1 MKLNEVLKDFLID
14 LKVKE
19 NASNH
24 TITAYE
30 SDLKQYI
37 NYLSDNNIEEMDLIH
52 YEIIQD
58 YIAIQRELK
67 SKTTLNRY
75 ISSIKSFHRYYQLVN
90 NKKFN
95 PCLHLKSIK
104 KDKKLPVYM
113 NEDEVNTLIEKEIN
127 PQLKVIFELLYTCGL
142 RISECVNIKKNQ
154 IHLSRKS
161 LNITGKGNKQRI
173 VLLSDILVKH
183 LDDFIK
189 KEQSKSEYLFVNE
202 QQQPLTR
209 QFVHTKLKQRIK
221 EYGLSDKISAH
232 SFRHSFATHLLD
244 NGANLI
250 VVQKLLGH
258 SDITTTQIYTH
269 VETARLKQQY
279 NLLHPKA
286 KRKKV
291 DNEKI

>member
-1 MKLNEVLKDFLID
+1 MNLNEILKDFLID

-24 TITAYE
+24 TLSAYE

-37 NYLSDNNIEEMDLIH
+37 TYLESNHITKIEDINHEL
-52 YEIIQD
+52 IQD
-58 YIAIQRELK
+58 YIAFQRELK
-67 SKTTLNRY
+67 SKTTVNRY
-75 ISSIKSFHRYYQLVN
+75 ISSIKSFHRFYQLVN
-90 NKKFN
+90 NVKFN

-113 NEDEVNTLIEKEIN
+113 NEDEVNILIEKEEI
-127 PQLKVIFELLYTCGL
+127 PQLKIIFELLYTSGL

-154 IHLSRKS
+154 VHLSRKS
-161 LNITGKGNKQRI
+161 LHISGKGNKQRI
-173 VLLSDILVKH
+173 VLLSDILVKN
-183 LDDFIK
+183 LDQFMY
-189 KEQSKSEYLFVNE
+189 EYPNKSEYVFVSKNNT
-202 QQQPLTR
+202 PLTR
-209 QFVHTKLKQRIK
+209 QFVHNKLKQRIK
-221 EYGLSDKISAH
+221 EYGLNEKISAH

-244 NGANLI
+244 HGANLI

-286 KRKKV
+286 KGKKE
-291 DNEKI
+291 EK

>member
-19 NASNH
+19 NASSH
-24 TITAYE
+24 TIVAYE

-37 NYLSDNNIEEMDLIH
+37 NYLNDNNIEEMDIIH

-58 YIAIQRELK
+58 YIAIQREIK

-95 PCLHLKSIK
+95 PSLHLKSIK

-113 NEDEVNTLIEKEIN
+113 NEDEVNNLIEKEID
-127 PQLKVIFELLYTCGL
+127 PQLKIIFELLYTCGL

-173 VLLSDILVKH
+173 VLLSNILVRH
-183 LDDFIK
+183 LDNFIK
-189 KEQSKSEYLFVNE
+189 KDQSKSEYLFVNE
-202 QQQPLTR
+202 KKQPLTR

-244 NGANLI
+244 NGSNLV